1 MKTSTFYSTLPT
13 PIKTITKLSLVALIG
28 FSAITQTSCVA
39 KKKYD
44 AEVSGRAKAEAD
56 ARALAQARAALEGDT
71 SALAQRNRQMAANMN
86 SQSLSA
92 KTEQELLAGK
102 LQGKEREL
110 AQQQLRLRELQA
122 TLNRQTQAVQALRS
136 AVTSALQGFN
146 TDELTI
152 ENKNGKVYVS
162 LQDKLL
168 FPSGSTQVNPAG
180 KDALKRL
187 AEVLS
192 KNSEIEIVV
201 EGHTDN
207 VPVKQGAS
215 YKDNWDLSVL
225 RATTIS
231 RLMIENGID
240 AKRIEAAGRGQHFP
254 VATNADAAGK
264 ARNRR
269 TEIILSPKLDELYRA
284 LEGGMGN

>member
-1 MKTSTFYSTLPT
+1 MKTHTFLTLLPT
-13 PIKTITKLSLVALIG
+13 SIKTLGKLSLMALIG
-28 FSAITQTSCVA
+28 FGALSQTSCVA

-44 AEVSGRAKAEAD
+44 AEVSGRTKAEAD
-56 ARALAQARAALEGDT
+56 ARALAQARATLESDT
-71 SALAQRNRQMAANMN
+71 AVLAQRNRDMAANLN
-86 SQSLSA
+86 SQALSA
-92 KTEQELLAGK
+92 NAEQQLLAGK

-110 AQQQLRLRELQA
+110 AEQQRRLRELQA
-122 TLNRQTQAVQALRS
+122 TLNRQTQAVQALRT
-136 AVTSALQGFN
+136 AVASALQGFK

-192 KNSEIEIVV
+192 KNSDIEIVV

-207 VPVKQGAS
+207 VPVKPGAS
-215 YKDNWDLSVL
+215 FKDNWDLSVL

-231 RLMIENGID
+231 RLMIDNGID
-240 AKRIEAAGRGQHFP
+240 AKRIEAAGRGEYFP
-254 VATNADAAGK
+254 VASNADAAGK